1 MEDLELFN
9 RTHRQIFCY
18 NEKIGHLYIPNLN
31 ARIIHETGGY
41 FVKTNSQGFRA
52 DFDFTEKKNKKKGLF
67 FLAIQTQQQM
77 ALVIMKDFQILSE
90 NILMLKFLIL
100 LYQDREQTNSI

>member
-52 DFDFTEKKNKKKGLF
+52 DFDFT
-67 FLAIQTQQQM
+67 
-77 ALVIMKDFQILSE
+77 
-90 NILMLKFLIL
+90 
-100 LYQDREQTNSI
+100 